1 MKKIGLLILIHFV
14 RKEVNQRRNDLID
27 LMIDAMENT
36 LEHDEGQDEGQYN
49 NDSKL
54 TTKK

>member
-1 MKKIGLLILIHFV
+1 MKKFGLLILIHFV

-27 LMIDAMENT
+27 LMIDAMEDT
-36 LEHDEGQDEGQYN
+36 LEHDEGQDERQYN